1 MKHNKS
7 PGLDGLPVEFYI
19 VFWKD
24 ISDML
29 IDSFNF
35 SLQNG
40 LMSSSQRNG
49 VITLIPKKDRDASY
63 LKNFRPI
70 SLLTVDYK
78 ILAKTLANR
87 VKKILSDLIHPDQ
100 SGFLKGR
107 NIGNNVR
114 LIIDIIEYTESEQIP
129 GAILL
134 LDIQKAFDSVSHDF
148 LCCVLRKFNFSN
160 EFIDWIKV
168 FYSGRKSYV
177 SNYGN
182 LTRPLNMERGI
193 FQGCPI
199 SPYLFLLVIESMAL
213 AIRQNPNIQGIP
225 VAENELKISLLA
237 DDSTCFIDGSD
248 NSFKSLFDTIG
259 FFSESSGCKLNI
271 SKSEAIWIGSLKG
284 CQRYPFCEKGLKWN
298 KFTFKTLGIH
308 FSLTTDHLYDLNHK
322 IKLKSIE
329 NTLNCWRA
337 RNLSL
342 VGKICVVKT
351 LLLPQ
356 VLYFFSVLCIKIPK
370 KFFRQLNTILYKF
383 IWNGGSDRVKR
394 RLMCNDYSLG
404 GLKMI
409 DPYTFS
415 IAQKMSWVKMLLDDK
430 YQSVWK
436 SIEMSILNN
445 FSSREDILWKAYAPQ
460 SILNKLG
467 SCQLAE
473 SLQTWYIFRENF
485 AKTEFGTVF
494 SAIGSCQCIWFNR
507 NICSKSKHY
516 FLYED
521 WLDKGIVYIS
531 DLLNPPHPGNKLFEE
546 LILDYD
552 IGKKDRRKYNF
563 LLRNIPNDLLVTSD
577 LTPDKIFDDVKT
589 KLLKTLKIPKYAYST
604 MLESCSPERQ
614 ILFWNDLQEPD
625 EVDWEKTHVNNF
637 KCTIST
643 RIRSFYFKLF
653 HRAIGLNE
661 FLYKIKRKVSPNC
674 SFCNTDPET
683 YSHIFVECPNV
694 KPIWD
699 ETVKAIIQK
708 TNKPLNPTKPYPAIH
723 NGKAKANQPP
733 GASAPDWVFFTAL
746 SAAKACFV
754 PYVSI
759 YLRQLGLSAMQ
770 VGVILGCQGCSPAS
784 LLLVAFREVVTRPG
798 IDVPFKW
805 ISSTFWLPLLVVVI
819 TGTFAGPIEHMCD
832 TALYHQLD
840 NIDELDK
847 YKRPSLLT
855 MPVFAAMALVSALV
869 VDSTACFLYGN
880 ASHMAIHFYLSAA
893 FIGVVFL
900 VGIIVPLSHKIKN
913 QQEGKYIKS
922 IKFLYSDG
930 HTAVMCV
937 TLVVTAM
944 ISSCSDGFLFW
955 LIQDLHGLE
964 TTMGV
969 SLAVAFMTEL
979 PMSMIFTPWL
989 VQKLGN
995 VWLLA
1000 LGTACLG
1007 LQNLYYSV
1015 LWTPWAVVPIQLLHA
1030 LGRSAIRGC
1039 ILAFLNEASP
1049 PGMGKAIQVTVL
1061 ALEQGVGMA
1070 LGSILWGVLY
1080 GILTVKLIF
1089 VAAAIMALV
1098 WTVVLIICACR
1109 LPTKKRFMY
1118 AKLLQSD
1125 MEMDMKGGAFGSDSE
1140 DNEEKQWLH
1149 DAIRDEDD
1157 GE

>member
-1 MKHNKS
+1 MAKQKQIN
-7 PGLDGLPVEFYI
+7 
-19 VFWKD
+19 
-24 ISDML
+24 
-29 IDSFNF
+29 
-35 SLQNG
+35 LQV
-40 LMSSSQRNG
+40 L
-49 VITLIPKKDRDASY
+49 L
-63 LKNFRPI
+63 
-70 SLLTVDYK
+70 LLT
-78 ILAKTLANR
+78 
-87 VKKILSDLIHPDQ
+87 
-100 SGFLKGR
+100 G
-107 NIGNNVR
+107 
-114 LIIDIIEYTESEQIP
+114 
-129 GAILL
+129 
-134 LDIQKAFDSVSHDF
+134 
-148 LCCVLRKFNFSN
+148 
-160 EFIDWIKV
+160 
-168 FYSGRKSYV
+168 
-177 SNYGN
+177 
-182 LTRPLNMERGI
+182 
-193 FQGCPI
+193 
-199 SPYLFLLVIESMAL
+199 
-213 AIRQNPNIQGIP
+213 
-225 VAENELKISLLA
+225 
-237 DDSTCFIDGSD
+237 
-248 NSFKSLFDTIG
+248 
-259 FFSESSGCKLNI
+259 
-271 SKSEAIWIGSLKG
+271 
-284 CQRYPFCEKGLKWN
+284 
-298 KFTFKTLGIH
+298 
-308 FSLTTDHLYDLNHK
+308 
-322 IKLKSIE
+322 
-329 NTLNCWRA
+329 
-337 RNLSL
+337 
-342 VGKICVVKT
+342 
-351 LLLPQ
+351 
-356 VLYFFSVLCIKIPK
+356 
-370 KFFRQLNTILYKF
+370 
-383 IWNGGSDRVKR
+383 
-394 RLMCNDYSLG
+394 
-404 GLKMI
+404 
-409 DPYTFS
+409 
-415 IAQKMSWVKMLLDDK
+415 
-430 YQSVWK
+430 
-436 SIEMSILNN
+436 
-445 FSSREDILWKAYAPQ
+445 
-460 SILNKLG
+460 
-467 SCQLAE
+467 
-473 SLQTWYIFRENF
+473 
-485 AKTEFGTVF
+485 
-494 SAIGSCQCIWFNR
+494 
-507 NICSKSKHY
+507 
-516 FLYED
+516 
-521 WLDKGIVYIS
+521 
-531 DLLNPPHPGNKLFEE
+531 
-546 LILDYD
+546 
-552 IGKKDRRKYNF
+552 
-563 LLRNIPNDLLVTSD
+563 
-577 LTPDKIFDDVKT
+577 
-589 KLLKTLKIPKYAYST
+589 
-604 MLESCSPERQ
+604 
-614 ILFWNDLQEPD
+614 
-625 EVDWEKTHVNNF
+625 
-637 KCTIST
+637 
-643 RIRSFYFKLF
+643 
-653 HRAIGLNE
+653 
-661 FLYKIKRKVSPNC
+661 
-674 SFCNTDPET
+674 
-683 YSHIFVECPNV
+683 
-694 KPIWD
+694 
-699 ETVKAIIQK
+699 
-708 TNKPLNPTKPYPAIH
+708 
-723 NGKAKANQPP
+723 
-733 GASAPDWVFFTAL
+733 VFFTAL

-770 VGVILGCQGCSPAS
+770 VGVILGCQG
-784 LLLVAFREVVTRPG
+784 LLVACTASCIGRFLIRFRYARLFLLLAIVLYLGGVLGFTLIPTSSTALFQVYCVGFSNNTNNTASSGVSNAVVLLQQNDSHREVVSTVATKVPSPMSPENPVTTAKVKNLPEVQDISLKTTTHLAPVIENLPGTVATVEKIQDTLTESKDSLVQTVNTMDEVHVDPESVAEPQYENMQSHKAEEFDTQDFDSQASSPTAGSFPRSRHRPG
-798 IDVPFKW
+798 NNNRQYPKMEGDPYVPRKRYRGQQLHNDQNPGRYMGESLDPLPDWNWQTESQTDFDTERYPAWDRDQDHQGLQDNKDDHDGYNEDVLDWLLRNGAGRTSSHGQQYLRNRVKRSDIIANETTSITPSKEEDATGPSTAVTTKEIDDATSNG
-805 ISSTFWLPLLVVVI
+805 ISSTFWLALLVVVI